1 MNKNDVIA
9 MYAESASKYR
19 SKWKKAESEK
29 KELLEALNCAYLNC
43 RQSTMTPE
51 AKELFEGII
60 KKHSK

>member
-9 MYAESASKYR
+9 TYAESASNYR
-19 SKWKKAESEK
+19 EKWQKAESEK

-43 RQSTMTPE
+43 RQFTMTPE
-51 AKELFEGII
+51 AKELLEGII